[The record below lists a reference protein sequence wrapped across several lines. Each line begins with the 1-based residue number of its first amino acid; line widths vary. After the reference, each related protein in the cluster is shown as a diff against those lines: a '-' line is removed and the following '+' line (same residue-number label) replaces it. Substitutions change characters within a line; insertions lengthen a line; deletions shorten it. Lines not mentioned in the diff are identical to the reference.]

1 MRAMLPFPPLQFA
14 ALFACA
20 LAAAP
25 AVSALADPS
34 GIPDVA
40 GSDDALPER
49 ARAFL
54 DAHCVSCHGPEAQQ
68 GGLRLDGEHA
78 PIPGGEDSALDWE
91 YLHERVAFEEMPP
104 PAAPAPSDIERA
116 EFLEWLGGAVGVDA
130 PEAEPAPP
138 VPLRRLTRE
147 QWRHAARDLFGVEF
161 DPEAYLPEDAVGH
174 GFDHVAE
181 AQTLSE
187 VDFVR
192 FLDAAEAIAER
203 AVPPGESVPPRAV
216 RYEPGDIDADRI
228 RGAAWLNTRGL
239 ARARAALPRAGE
251 YVVRASLWGQQ
262 AGPEPCRVRLVLG
275 GSRSS
280 EVFDV
285 RASDPANA
293 VVVEARLRAKRG
305 GDLGVGVEFLNDF
318 FNPRAREGKPKDRN
332 LAIQWVEIEGPFGAP
347 TPTEFSKGLLT
358 CAADA
363 GGGERGLRAAVGEL
377 VATVWRLPGETASR
391 RDVARLLALTNK
403 RDEPELRLR
412 TALIAALASPR
423 FLFMEERGGRARR
436 GEGASLTGVER
447 AARLASMLWRSVPDE
462 WLLEAARDGE
472 LDTADGVAAV
482 AGRMLGDPRADRF
495 AASFGRQWLQ
505 LDGLRGKRADRK
517 RFPDFDGRLAR
528 SMVEETQR
536 VLLDSLRERRSMW
549 DLVDGTTTFV
559 DERLARHYGLDALE
573 GEPVDDGW
581 RRVDLSGTE
590 RRGLLGHASV
600 LFLTSEPERTSPVKR
615 GKWVLDVLLGAAPP
629 PPPPGVDSLPED
641 GAKKGEDGEELS
653 LRERFELHRA
663 DPSCAACH
671 ARMDPIGFGLEAYDA
686 VGALREGVN
695 ATGEL
700 PDGRGFDGPS
710 ELAEVL
716 RSEGRF
722 LEATVERLL
731 VYALARSLVP
741 ADRATVAEVVAALD
755 PDHPTL
761 EDALLAI
768 VSTDAFL
775 RIPER

>member
-1 MRAMLPFPPLQFA
+1 MRSLPPLRLA
-14 ALFACA
+14 ALIACA
-20 LAAAP
+20 LAGAP
-25 AVSALADPS
+25 AVGAF
-34 GIPDVA
+34 A
-40 GSDDALPER
+40 GSPTTAGAARSDDALPER

-68 GGLRLDGEHA
+68 GDLRLDGKHA
-78 PIPGGEDSALDWE
+78 PAPGGDEDVLDWE
-91 YLHERVAFEEMPP
+91 YLHERVAFDEMPP
-104 PAAPAPSDIERA
+104 PAAPAPSDVERA
-116 EFLEWLGGAVGVDA
+116 EFIEWLGDALGVDA
-130 PEAEPAPP
+130 PEVEPAPP

-147 QWRHAARDLFGVEF
+147 EWRHAARDLFGVEF
-161 DPEAYLPEDAVGH
+161 DPEVFLPEDAVGH

-203 AVPPGESVPPRAV
+203 AVPLGEEAPPRTL
-216 RYEPGDIDADRI
+216 RYGPGDINADKI
-228 RGAAWLNTRGL
+228 RGAAWLFTRGVG
-239 ARARAALPRAGE
+239 RARAAVPRAGE
-251 YVVRASLWGQQ
+251 YVVRASLWGHQ

-275 GSRSS
+275 GRRSS
-280 EVFDV
+280 EVFEV
-285 RASDPANA
+285 SASEPEGAQI
-293 VVVEARLRAKRG
+293 VEARIEAKRG

-332 LAIQWVEIEGPFGAP
+332 LAIRWIEVEGPFGEVA
-347 TPTEFSKGLLT
+347 PTEFSEALL
-358 CAADA
+358 ARVADA

-377 VATVWRLPGETASR
+377 AAMVWRLPDEAAAR
-391 RDVARLLALTNK
+391 RDVARLLALTGK

-412 TALIAALASPR
+412 MALTAALASPR
-423 FLFMEERGGRARR
+423 FLFMEERGERARR
-436 GEGASLTGVER
+436 GESTALTGVER
-447 AARLASMLWRSVPDE
+447 ATRLASMLWRSVPDPA
-462 WLLEAARDGE
+462 LLEAARSGE
-472 LDTADGVAAV
+472 LDAPDGASEAAR
-482 AGRMLGDPRADRF
+482 RMLADPRAARF

-517 RFPDFDGRLAR
+517 RFPDFDGSLAR

-536 VLLDSLRERRSMW
+536 VLLDSLREERSMW
-549 DLVDGTTTFV
+549 DLVEGTTTFV
-559 DERLARHYGLDALE
+559 DERLAKHYGISAGE
-573 GEPVDDGW
+573 GEPVGGGW

-641 GAKKGEDGEELS
+641 GVVRGEDGEELS

-686 VGALREGVN
+686 VGALRGGVD

-700 PDGRGFDGPS
+700 PDGRAFNGPA
-710 ELAEVL
+710 ELADVL

-731 VYALARSLVP
+731 VYGLARSLVP

-755 PDHPTL
+755 PEHPTF

-768 VSTDAFL
+768 VSSDAFL
-775 RIPER
+775 RIPKR

>member
-1 MRAMLPFPPLQFA
+1 MRSLPSLRRA
-14 ALFACA
+14 ALLACA
-20 LAAAP
+20 LVGAP
-25 AVSALADPS
+25 AVGAWAERPTAASAVRP
-34 GIPDVA
+34 
-40 GSDDALPER
+40 DDALPER

-54 DAHCVSCHGPEAQQ
+54 DAHCVACHGPEAQQ
-68 GGLRLDGEHA
+68 GDLRLDGEHA
-78 PIPGGEDSALDWE
+78 PAPGGEDGALDWE
-91 YLHERVAFEEMPP
+91 YLHERVVFDEMPP
-104 PAAPAPSDIERA
+104 PAAPAPSNVERA
-116 EFLEWLGGAVGVDA
+116 EFLEWLGGALGVDA
-130 PEAEPAPP
+130 PEAKPAPP

-147 QWRHAARDLFGVEF
+147 EWRHAARDLFGVEF
-161 DPEAYLPEDAVGH
+161 DPEAHLPEDAVGH

-203 AVPPGESVPPRAV
+203 AVPLGEPSPPRTV
-216 RYEPGDIDADRI
+216 RYGPGDINADKR
-228 RGAAWLNTRGL
+228 RDAAWLFTRGV
-239 ARARAALPRAGE
+239 ARARTSVPSAGE
-251 YVVRASLWGQQ
+251 YVVRASVWGQQ

-285 RASDPANA
+285 RASDPAEA
-293 VVVEARLRAKRG
+293 VVVEARIEAKRG

-318 FNPRAREGKPKDRN
+318 FNSRAREGKPKDRN
-332 LAIQWVEIEGPFGAP
+332 LAIRWIEVEGPFGAA
-347 TPTEFSKGLLT
+347 TSTEFSEGLLAR
-358 CAADA
+358 AADA
-363 GGGERGLRAAVGEL
+363 GRGERGLRVAVGEL
-377 VATVWRLPGETASR
+377 AATVWRLPDETASR
-391 RDVARLLALTNK
+391 RDVARLLALTGK
-403 RDEPELRLR
+403 RDEAELRLR
-412 TALIAALASPR
+412 MALTAALASPR
-423 FLFMEERGGRARR
+423 FLFMEERGGRGRR
-436 GEGASLTGVER
+436 GEGVALTGVER
-447 AARLASMLWRSVPDE
+447 ATRLASMLWRSVPDAE
-462 WLLEAARDGE
+462 LLETARSGE
-472 LDTADGVAAV
+472 LDTPEGASTVAR
-482 AGRMLGDPRADRF
+482 RMLADPRASRF

-559 DERLARHYGLDALE
+559 DERLAKHYGLSARA
-573 GEPVDDGW
+573 GEPVDGGW
-581 RRVDLSGTE
+581 RRVDLSETE
-590 RRGLLGHASV
+590 RRGLLGHGSV

-641 GAKKGEDGEELS
+641 GSVTGEDGEELS

-686 VGALREGVN
+686 VGALREGVD

-700 PDGRGFDGPS
+700 PDGRTFNGPA
-710 ELAEVL
+710 ELADVL

-731 VYALARSLVP
+731 VYGLARSLVP
-741 ADRATVAEVVAALD
+741 ADRATVAEVVAALE

-768 VSTDAFL
+768 VSSDAFL
-775 RIPER
+775 RIPSDD

>member
-1 MRAMLPFPPLQFA
+1 MWSPPSSPRA
-14 ALFACA
+14 ALLACA
-20 LAAAP
+20 LAGAP
-25 AVSALADPS
+25 AVGA
-34 GIPDVA
+34 
-40 GSDDALPER
+40 SDERPAAAAPTRSEDALPER
-49 ARAFL
+49 AREFL

-68 GGLRLDGEHA
+68 GDLRLDGAHA
-78 PIPGGEDSALDWE
+78 RAPGGEDVALDWE
-91 YLHERVAFEEMPP
+91 YLHERVAFDEMPP
-104 PAAPAPSDIERA
+104 PAAPAPSDFERA
-116 EFLEWLGGAVGVDA
+116 EFVEWHGGALGIDTPA
-130 PEAEPAPP
+130 AQPAPP
-138 VPLRRLTRE
+138 GPLRRLTRE
-147 QWRHAARDLFGVEF
+147 EWRHAAGDLFGVEF
-161 DPEAYLPEDAVGH
+161 DPEAFLPEDAVGH

-203 AVPPGESVPPRAV
+203 AVPPGESSPPRTV
-216 RYEPGDIDADRI
+216 RFEAGDIKADDV
-228 RGAAWLNTRGL
+228 RGAAWLFTRGVG
-239 ARARAALPRAGE
+239 RARAAVPRAGE

-262 AGPEPCRVRLVLG
+262 AGPDPCRVRLVLG
-275 GSRSS
+275 GRRSA
-280 EVFDV
+280 EEFEV
-285 RASDPANA
+285 RASEPADA
-293 VVVEARLRAKRG
+293 VVVEARIEAKRG

-332 LAIQWVEIEGPFGAP
+332 LAIRWIEIEGPFGPA
-347 TPTEFSKGLLT
+347 TPTEFSGGLLAR
-358 CAADA
+358 AADA
-363 GGGERGLRAAVGEL
+363 GGGQRGLRAAVGEL
-377 VATVWRLPGETASR
+377 AATVWRLPDETAPR
-391 RDVARLLALTNK
+391 KDVARLLALTD
-403 RDEPELRLR
+403 RQDEPELRLR
-412 TALIAALASPR
+412 MALTAALASPR
-423 FLFMEERGGRARR
+423 FLFKEERGEKARR
-436 GEGASLTGVER
+436 RKGAALTGVER
-447 AARLASMLWRSVPDE
+447 ATRLASMLWRSVPDAG
-462 WLLEAARDGE
+462 LLEAARGGE
-472 LDTADGVAAV
+472 LDTSEGASTVAR
-482 AGRMLGDPRADRF
+482 RMLADPRAARF

-517 RFPDFDGRLAR
+517 RFPEFDGRLAR

-549 DLVDGTTTFV
+549 DLVEGTTTFV
-559 DERLARHYGLDALE
+559 DERLARHYGLDARA

-641 GAKKGEDGEELS
+641 GAIKGENGEELS

-686 VGALREGVN
+686 VGALREGVD
-695 ATGEL
+695 AAGVL
-700 PDGRGFDGPS
+700 PDGRTFDGPA
-710 ELAEVL
+710 ELADVL

-731 VYALARSLVP
+731 VYGLARSLVP

-755 PDHPTL
+755 PEHPTL

-768 VSTDAFL
+768 VSSDAFL